1 MTPFV
6 PFLKYMAER
15 AKERS
20 TWVGISIL
28 GAAIGLHVDPD
39 HMAKIVETAS
49 ELLGLVLILTKDK

>member
-1 MTPFV
+1 MKRFIPFFDYV
-6 PFLKYMAER
+6 IDR